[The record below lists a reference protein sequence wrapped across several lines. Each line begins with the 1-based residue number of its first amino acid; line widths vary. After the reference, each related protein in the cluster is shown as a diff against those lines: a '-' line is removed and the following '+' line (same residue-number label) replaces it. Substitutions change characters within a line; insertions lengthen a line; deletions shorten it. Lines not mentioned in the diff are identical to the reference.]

1 MIIWRGW
8 GFLAFLYACAAFVMV
23 MRVTDALVPG
33 GNLPFLFG
41 SGLLLAAVATWFT
54 GLVLNQSGPRRKLAA
69 AGSSKITHL
78 LQARWRVNPTE
89 RFGEHARSGSLC
101 RSRAREVPRK

>member
-8 GFLAFLYACAAFVMV
+8 GFLAFLYAFAAFAMV
-23 MRVTDALVPG
+23 MMVTDALVPG

-54 GLVLNQSGPRRKLAA
+54 GLLLNQSGPRRKLAA
-69 AGSSKITHL
+69 VNELTNRHTFFFIP
-78 LQARWRVNPTE
+78 LQYWGFVLGALAMV
-89 RFGEHARSGSLC
+89 SLISDAV
-101 RSRAREVPRK
+101 R